1 MADSAAEAQAPAPS
15 RKLAAQIPT
24 GAKIFLI
31 LSAALLPLAI
41 IAFFASLKTT
51 QTADETARAQLR
63 LASAESARK
72 LAIELVGDMT
82 ALRVALNALDA
93 DQGDAPSCARAQG
106 VFAQQAVS
114 GTRFIIRDRRARA
127 LCGADFPSDL
137 APLAAGTDPI
147 AARIAPGRGLVL
159 AIAGATGATA
169 TAFFPT
175 RFLAE
180 TGRPSDFAPPYEAVL
195 MRGSDLLA
203 R

>member
-1 MADSAAEAQAPAPS
+1 MADSGAEPQAPA
-15 RKLAAQIPT
+15 RQKLAAQIPT

-106 VFAQQAVS
+106 VLLNRPSAARAS
-114 GTRFIIRDRRARA
+114 SSATGARA
-127 LCGADFPSDL
+127 LC
-137 APLAAGTDPI
+137 
-147 AARIAPGRGLVL
+147 AARISQ
-159 AIAGATGATA
+159 AIW
-169 TAFFPT
+169 
-175 RFLAE
+175 R
-180 TGRPSDFAPPYEAVL
+180 
-195 MRGSDLLA
+195 
-203 R
+203 